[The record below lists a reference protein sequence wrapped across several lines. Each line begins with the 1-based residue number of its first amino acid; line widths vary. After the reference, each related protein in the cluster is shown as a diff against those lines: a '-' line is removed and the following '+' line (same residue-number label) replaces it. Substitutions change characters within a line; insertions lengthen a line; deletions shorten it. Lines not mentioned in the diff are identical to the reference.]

1 MKKLVLFIFL
11 LLPVCLLAQTK
22 DFCSSI
28 ETIINDAP
36 TGFKA
41 VKDSI
46 LRINESGI
54 AWSCKVAVP
63 GIQRSR
69 VVSVMGLRYEG
80 ALYQTKEKGDIEAAY
95 QKYKGI
101 LSGCLLGK
109 GYELSTGDNFYPGLD
124 AYKKLI
130 YIMPAKDD
138 AVAPPAHV
146 SMEVDHSKQIG
157 LYTIVL
163 YIWQH

>member
-1 MKKLVLFIFL
+1 MKKLVLFIYL
-11 LLPVCLLAQTK
+11 LFPMCVQAQSK
-22 DFCSSI
+22 DLCEGI
-28 ETIINDAP
+28 EKIVRDAP

-41 VKDSI
+41 VKDTI
-46 LRINESGI
+46 IRINESGI
-54 AWSCKVAVP
+54 AWSCKIAIP
-63 GIQRSR
+63 GIKRSR
-69 VVSVMGLRYEG
+69 IVSVMGLRYEG
-80 ALYQTKEKGDIEAAY
+80 ALYQTKDKSDLEAAY
-95 QKYKGI
+95 QKYKGE
-101 LSGCLLGK
+101 LNGCLLGN

-146 SMEVDHSKQIG
+146 SVEVDYSKQMG